1 AELADQTQAPEIAE
15 QAGRR
20 LEQILI
26 RSGDWEALLDRL
38 NARLGRGSKQD
49 DLALHEEI
57 ARLCRDRFGQREA
70 CAEHLEAAGRI
81 APERHAIWHN
91 LAVIYAELDRPKDL
105 LRVLENELNLDLD
118 RERETMLRSRAA
130 RLAAK
135 LPDRK
140 EHCSKHYER
149 LLELEPGDPE
159 ATEFLLDFY
168 ERENRPV
175 EMAQLLRARLDATLA
190 QNDGS
195 ESWNA
200 GVISL
205 RLRLAALQSE
215 ALDDS
220 DAAIATLAP
229 AIEEVG
235 PVATVARP
243 LADLYLRLDRREEF
257 IALSQRAADQC
268 DLPEE
273 RANWLLQV
281 GDALQRDNEAPRAIE
296 AYRGVLEASPQNL
309 DAQAALR
316 ELYRTSGDV
325 APLAELLKLEVG
337 LHSGAS
343 ANPVRLELA
352 TLLAGPLAQPQQ
364 ALDAFRQI
372 LEEDARHPQAFVHA
386 IDLTRR
392 LDRHAE
398 TLELLDLGLTNIGS
412 ANPIARAALLE
423 QLGDLEAGPL
433 DTPASALGRYR
444 EALALDPTRSRLRAS
459 ICETLGKLGRW
470 NELLDSLFLEAQRAQ
485 STERCE
491 IFERAIEIASR
502 EISQDAGLPWLERL
516 HAERPDDPDILSR
529 IADIHRQAGRPE
541 ALLRALEAQMPLR
554 ATAKEQHTLH
564 CSMARILERDLSS
577 LGRAAQTLEAARAID
592 ADDPDV
598 LADLDRLY
606 EAMGRHAERA
616 QIIEDRIACSA
627 TSESLLGSLHRDAAN
642 LWHHELSSPD
652 AATRHLLHGIEQC
665 SPESADLL
673 SLIRQLQQTLRASGR
688 LDGWARAAERELAQ
702 LTALRDPTNDERR
715 YQLHSELADCCEH
728 QLARPQLA
736 LNHLLALLDNWDGA
750 EPLATAQTELA
761 EAALIH
767 HLRRERNHVE
777 LEQRLAARL
786 DRIDGNSDEWL
797 ELAVLQGERLHRPS
811 AARRAFRHVLEQE
824 PECLEAI
831 HGLRATAEIQQ
842 DWEGVAESLDR
853 ELEHGG
859 PASTEETCALLLRL
873 GEIAWRRLQTEDALE
888 RASAAYRGILTR
900 KPEDVDSLH
909 ALQQIAEERGE
920 YGEAISR
927 YEQEVELLHENDS
940 DRRQSIWLRVAEI
953 ARDKTDEL
961 DRAVHAFV
969 SAAQCSDLPAARL
982 REWAD
987 LYRATG
993 DSERFAEVFGQ
1004 WCDAPGSP
1012 ASCADLLVLVD
1023 ALQGLG
1029 RDDQALERAE
1039 MAIEADRT
1047 RATAWERAAE
1057 LREKGGDSSAAA
1069 DHLAEAAELADSAT
1083 AATHLLHASQLV
1095 YEQSPTRSVEFLRR
1109 GADHDAGSQEIQAR
1123 LAIGCERLDLWGEAE
1138 EAAGHALDM
1147 NADRDALEPRL
1158 LLKAAL
1164 AGGRAA
1170 WREESLE
1177 SATRLFSAARDLDP
1191 DEREALDSLG
1201 ELLYLCGDVQQARG
1215 VLETRLAMSG
1225 ENTKTGRQLAIV
1237 GEAFAL
1243 EEEFA
1248 KALASFERAAEAE
1261 PNLDQAHEG
1270 IVSIHERN
1278 EKPLAAI
1285 SALDDWIAVQED
1297 AARKSA
1303 QLLRAAAIEQS
1314 IEETDSAIERLDEA
1328 TAADP
1333 TNAGAWIMLADLLFR
1348 LDQPDGALE
1357 VATSGLAA
1365 IDDDTDRA
1373 SVASLSFIRG
1383 SVLERAGDTE
1393 DAIAAFARTVENDS
1407 AHSDAALAQANL
1419 LRNNGEWQMAADA
1432 LGDYLENHPEP
1443 TSPILARV
1451 HYKRGRLLAGP
1462 LEQVEE
1468 AIRCYEL
1475 AIKLDP
1481 DFSKAI
1487 EPLANLLTH
1496 MPDRWPEA
1504 IRQHCALLAIDSAR
1518 ESSIRSLVKICETRG
1533 DDRSQ
1538 RGGLA
1543 ILRAL
1548 GAASQEE
1555 FEAASDQ
1562 LDFKVA
1568 EHLRLPDPHWE
1579 RLRKMIRQS
1588 SHEIAQAL
1596 SAETARARAAES
1608 SQSETGTGTLQ
1619 PAQQAFWDSLYAAEA
1634 ELSVPGFE
1642 VLSTAIIGQTIQQ
1655 VAALALDASP
1665 PEIDSDIYHDIGDQL
1680 ERSIGRWT
1688 RRKHRKNLEGTDSND
1703 VGSIPWDEWRMA
1715 LRGIAACTA
1724 LDHDHGD
1731 LRRALI
1737 TLSTDPEDAGCEEVS
1752 DTTNIADRVRSSES
1766 ARALLN
1772 QVTRVWCSRIDN

>member
-1 AELADQTQAPEIAE
+1 
-15 QAGRR
+15 
-20 LEQILI
+20 
-26 RSGDWEALLDRL
+26 
-38 NARLGRGSKQD
+38 
-49 DLALHEEI
+49 
-57 ARLCRDRFGQREA
+57 
-70 CAEHLEAAGRI
+70 
-81 APERHAIWHN
+81 
-91 LAVIYAELDRPKDL
+91 
-105 LRVLENELNLDLD
+105 D
-118 RERETMLRSRAA
+118 REL
-130 RLAAK
+130 
-135 LPDRK
+135 
-140 EHCSKHYER
+140 
-149 LLELEPGDPE
+149 
-159 ATEFLLDFY
+159 
-168 ERENRPV
+168 
-175 EMAQLLRARLDATLA
+175 
-190 QNDGS
+190 
-195 ESWNA
+195 
-200 GVISL
+200 
-205 RLRLAALQSE
+205 
-215 ALDDS
+215 
-220 DAAIATLAP
+220 
-229 AIEEVG
+229 
-235 PVATVARP
+235 
-243 LADLYLRLDRREEF
+243 
-257 IALSQRAADQC
+257 
-268 DLPEE
+268 
-273 RANWLLQV
+273 
-281 GDALQRDNEAPRAIE
+281 
-296 AYRGVLEASPQNL
+296 
-309 DAQAALR
+309 
-316 ELYRTSGDV
+316 
-325 APLAELLKLEVG
+325 
-337 LHSGAS
+337 
-343 ANPVRLELA
+343 
-352 TLLAGPLAQPQQ
+352 
-364 ALDAFRQI
+364 
-372 LEEDARHPQAFVHA
+372 
-386 IDLTRR
+386 
-392 LDRHAE
+392 
-398 TLELLDLGLTNIGS
+398 
-412 ANPIARAALLE
+412 
-423 QLGDLEAGPL
+423 
-433 DTPASALGRYR
+433 
-444 EALALDPTRSRLRAS
+444 
-459 ICETLGKLGRW
+459 
-470 NELLDSLFLEAQRAQ
+470 
-485 STERCE
+485 
-491 IFERAIEIASR
+491 
-502 EISQDAGLPWLERL
+502 
-516 HAERPDDPDILSR
+516 
-529 IADIHRQAGRPE
+529 
-541 ALLRALEAQMPLR
+541 
-554 ATAKEQHTLH
+554 
-564 CSMARILERDLSS
+564 
-577 LGRAAQTLEAARAID
+577 
-592 ADDPDV
+592 
-598 LADLDRLY
+598 
-606 EAMGRHAERA
+606 
-616 QIIEDRIACSA
+616 
-627 TSESLLGSLHRDAAN
+627 
-642 LWHHELSSPD
+642 
-652 AATRHLLHGIEQC
+652 
-665 SPESADLL
+665 
-673 SLIRQLQQTLRASGR
+673 
-688 LDGWARAAERELAQ
+688 
-702 LTALRDPTNDERR
+702 
-715 YQLHSELADCCEH
+715 
-728 QLARPQLA
+728 
-736 LNHLLALLDNWDGA
+736 
-750 EPLATAQTELA
+750 
-761 EAALIH
+761 
-767 HLRRERNHVE
+767 
-777 LEQRLAARL
+777 
-786 DRIDGNSDEWL
+786 
-797 ELAVLQGERLHRPS
+797 
-811 AARRAFRHVLEQE
+811 
-824 PECLEAI
+824 
-831 HGLRATAEIQQ
+831 
-842 DWEGVAESLDR
+842 

-859 PASTEETCALLLRL
+859 PASTEESCALLLRL

-927 YEQEVELLHENDS
+927 YEQEVESLRENDC
-940 DRRQSIWLRVAEI
+940 DRGQSIWLRVAEI

-961 DRAVHAFV
+961 DRAVGAFV
-969 SAAQCSDLPAARL
+969 SAAQCSDLPAERL

-1023 ALQGLG
+1023 ALRDLG

-1039 MAIEADRT
+1039 IAIEADRT
-1047 RATAWERAAE
+1047 RAAAWERAAE
-1057 LREKGGDSSAAA
+1057 LREKRGDSSGAA

-1083 AATHLLHASQLV
+1083 AAAHLLHASRLAC
-1095 YEQSPTRSVEFLRR
+1095 EQSPARSVDFLRR

-1123 LAIGCERLDLWGEAE
+1123 LAIACERLELWGEAE

-1147 NADRDALEPRL
+1147 NADRAALEPGL

-1177 SATRLFSAARDLDP
+1177 SATRLVSTARDLDP

-1215 VLETRLAMSG
+1215 VLETRLA
-1225 ENTKTGRQLAIV
+1225 T
-1237 GEAFAL
+1237 
-1243 EEEFA
+1243 
-1248 KALASFERAAEAE
+1248 LASFERAAEAE

-1596 SAETARARAAES
+1596 SAETASSGIRCTPPRQNSVFQASRCFRPRSSGRRSNRSQRSRWMRAHPRSTPTSTTTSAINSNVRSDAGHDANIARIS
-1608 SQSETGTGTLQ
+1608 R
-1619 PAQQAFWDSLYAAEA
+1619 
-1634 ELSVPGFE
+1634 VPTRTM
-1642 VLSTAIIGQTIQQ
+1642 SA
-1655 VAALALDASP
+1655 ASP
-1665 PEIDSDIYHDIGDQL
+1665 
-1680 ERSIGRWT
+1680 
-1688 RRKHRKNLEGTDSND
+1688 GTS
-1703 VGSIPWDEWRMA
+1703 GEW
-1715 LRGIAACTA
+1715 
-1724 LDHDHGD
+1724 H
-1731 LRRALI
+1731 
-1737 TLSTDPEDAGCEEVS
+1737 CEES
-1752 DTTNIADRVRSSES
+1752 PPAPPSTTITETCAVH
-1766 ARALLN
+1766 
-1772 QVTRVWCSRIDN
+1772 